1 MNKRSAIA
9 VALGLVAAL
18 AIGGFAIATGL
29 TGPETSQA
37 SPLVTKAK
45 RQEPIVRTVT
55 KTVTIHKKAEAE
67 PAPVIHVASSS
78 SNDSSGPSTTGTTE
92 GATSSGYQDEVESE
106 GDDHGSEDDDHGSED
121 DGSESEDH
129 ATEDHASEDESDDD

>member
-45 RQEPIVRTVT
+45 RPEPIVRTVT
-55 KTVTIHKKAEAE
+55 KTVTVHKKAKAGA
-67 PAPVIHVASSS
+67 PPVILV
-78 SNDSSGPSTTGTTE
+78 SGPSSSGSSGVSTAATPSTTAGST
-92 GATSSGYQDEVESE
+92 SGYQGDVES
-106 GDDHGSEDDDHGSED
+106 DDEYESEDHE
-121 DGSESEDH
+121 SESEDP
-129 ATEDHASEDESDDD
+129 ATEDISEDGFGDD

>member
-45 RQEPIVRTVT
+45 RPEPIVRTVT
-55 KTVTIHKKAEAE
+55 KTVTVHKKAKAGA
-67 PAPVIHVASSS
+67 APVILVSGSSS
-78 SNDSSGPSTTGTTE
+78 SGSSGVSTAAAPSTTAGS
-92 GATSSGYQDEVESE
+92 TSAYEDEVGYEDEVESE
-106 GDDHGSEDDDHGSED
+106 DHE
-121 DGSESEDH
+121 SESEDH